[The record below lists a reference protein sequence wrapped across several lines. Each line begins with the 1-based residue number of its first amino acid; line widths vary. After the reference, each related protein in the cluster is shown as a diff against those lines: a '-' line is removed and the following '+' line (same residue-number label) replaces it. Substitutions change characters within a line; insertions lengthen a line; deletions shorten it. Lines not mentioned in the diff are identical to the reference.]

1 MHPCSGKETPMLR
14 GLKQEQEFYLES
26 VIQSKIRPDLIYS
39 VAGLNEKMEAMQS
52 QVAEKSR
59 DRELG
64 FDESDYEILYPVM
77 LVACGTLIILEAME
91 RMNEINWPI

>member
-1 MHPCSGKETPMLR
+1 MHPYSGKETSMLS
-14 GLKQEQEFYLES
+14 GLKQEQEFHLES

-52 QVAEKSR
+52 QVAEKSQ
-59 DRELG
+59 DRELR
-64 FDESDYEILYPVM
+64 FDESDYEILYPMM
-77 LVACGTLIILEAME
+77 LVACGTSIILEAME